1 MKGPSSRARSAS
13 AVFLLAG
20 SVSISAS
27 AGPPPSGP
35 LRGGAT
41 TPTGALGVQKPD
53 PSTMAAEAAKAA
65 GPPSYTL
72 TAYVKNEKLPP
83 VPWPT
88 NTSLLPPGTMQKTS
102 VPTAALAAVAGNQ
115 AAGQTAQTAQAAT
128 SPTDP
133 PAAWVGTKGS
143 GTGVEAFS
151 VSLGTPWPSCLA
163 LEYMAH
169 VPGLGDTGW
178 FQAPARIGT
187 VGSSKFVEGVAFR
200 LAGSCAD
207 QYALKYNCHLQG
219 LGDQTMMSSP
229 AFCGTRGQGRPLE
242 AFVVYVTPAPA
253 AISQT
258 KPTSTPGT
266 STVDFLVAK
275 LDFAMGPDQ
284 WLGTKGQGIQ
294 LTSLAVKP
302 ALTSLATPWP
312 SCLTLKYMGHV
323 SGVGDTGWYDAPS
336 FIQGGLEGVAFKLEG
351 ACASSYVVEYQ
362 CHVQGIGD
370 VPLMQGP
377 SFCGTRGQSRR
388 LEAVRVSVRKR

>member
-1 MKGPSSRARSAS
+1 LLSAS

-20 SVSISAS
+20 GLSALAS
-27 AGPPPSGP
+27 AGPPQPGGP
-35 LRGGAT
+35 LRDGGITPIGAT
-41 TPTGALGVQKPD
+41 SVQKPD
-53 PSTMAAEAAKAA
+53 PSRIAVAAK
-65 GPPSYTL
+65 GGDTPSYTL
-72 TAYVKNEKLPP
+72 TAYVKNEMLPP
-83 VPWPT
+83 VPWPS
-88 NTSLLPPGTMQKTS
+88 NADLPPGTIAKTS
-102 VPTAALAAVAGNQ
+102 VPTAALAGAAGNQ
-115 AAGQTAQTAQAAT
+115 AAGQTAQAAT
-128 SPTDP
+128 SASDP

-143 GTGVEAFS
+143 GIGVEAFS

-169 VPGLGDTGW
+169 VPGQGDTGW

-207 QYALKYNCHLQG
+207 QYALKYNCHLKG

-242 AFVVYVTPAPA
+242 AFVVYVTPSPNANA
-253 AISQT
+253 QT
-258 KPTSTPGT
+258 VATSTAGK
-266 STVDFLVAK
+266 STVDFLVTK
-275 LDFAMGPDQ
+275 LDFAVGPDL
-284 WLGTKGQGIQ
+284 WLGTRGQGIQ

-302 ALTSLATPWP
+302 APTSLATPWP

-336 FIQGGLEGVAFKLEG
+336 FIQGGLEGVAFKLDG
-351 ACASSYVVEYQ
+351 ACAPAYVVEYQ

-370 VPLMQGP
+370 VPLMAGP
-377 SFCGTRGQSRR
+377 SFCGTRGQGRR
-388 LEAVRVSVRKR
+388 LEAVKVTVRKP

>member
-1 MKGPSSRARSAS
+1 MNGSSSRALCAS
-13 AVFLLAG
+13 ALFLLVGGLSAL
-20 SVSISAS
+20 AS
-27 AGPPPSGP
+27 AGPPPPGGLP
-35 LRGGAT
+35 RGGAT
-41 TPTGALGVQKPD
+41 PIGTTSVQKPD
-53 PSTMAAEAAKAA
+53 PSKMAVAAK
-65 GPPSYTL
+65 GGTTPSYTL

-83 VPWPT
+83 IPWPA
-88 NTSLLPPGTMQKTS
+88 NADLPPGTTEKTS
-102 VPTAALAAVAGNQ
+102 VPTAALAGAAGIQ
-115 AAGQTAQTAQAAT
+115 GAGQTAQGTT

-143 GTGVEAFS
+143 GIGVEAFS

-169 VPGLGDTGW
+169 VPGQGDTGW

-187 VGSSKFVEGVAFR
+187 VGLSKFVEGVAFR

-207 QYALKYNCHLQG
+207 QYALKYNCHLAG

-242 AFVVYVTPAPA
+242 AFVAYITPSPNSNAQVPA
-253 AISQT
+253 
-258 KPTSTPGT
+258 TSTPGK

-275 LDFAMGPDQ
+275 VDFAVGPDL
-284 WLGTKGQGIQ
+284 WLGTRGQGIQ

-302 ALTSLATPWP
+302 APSSLATPWP
-312 SCLTLKYMGHV
+312 SCVTLKYMGHV
-323 SGVGDTGWYDAPS
+323 SGIGDTGWYDAPS
-336 FIQGGLEGVAFKLEG
+336 FIQGGLEGVAFKLDG

-370 VPLMQGP
+370 VALMAGP
-377 SFCGTRGQSRR
+377 SFCGTRGQGRR
-388 LEAVRVSVRKR
+388 LEAVKVTVRKQ